1 VVDVSEVKKERDL
14 GSAAA
19 ERAATNP
26 TSEGSLL
33 KWSQIREGAI
43 SALIAAVLLIGVV
56 SNMPDSAIKQAL
68 VPTMTPIAVAAGLD
82 QFWGMYAPDPPSRL
96 ENLEVDVTMAD
107 GGDRVWT
114 LPTNYDRIVGVA
126 VSHRWRKLKES
137 LLSDP
142 QIRPQIAHW
151 VVHQLTVP
159 AERETRV
166 RLILRTQVLPPPGT
180 SGPGATGAE
189 TIYDEN
195 LTTNS

>member
-1 VVDVSEVKKERDL
+1 MVYVSEVKKERDL

-19 ERAATNP
+19 ERAAANP

-33 KWSQIREGAI
+33 QWSQIREGAI

>member
-1 VVDVSEVKKERDL
+1 MVDVSEVKKEKDL

>member
-1 VVDVSEVKKERDL
+1 MVDVSEVKKERDL